1 MRELFDIT
9 PHSTGPGF
17 RMRLKTGEI
26 DVPDGRGGYIVSS
39 GMGSGKTESIKSL
52 IRHKHD
58 EGILYC
64 VDTKDELEKMF
75 GWIVENLVV
84 EGVLRMEDVMIIS
97 SDPGR
102 ADFLGQYRDNPGVLM
117 EKKVILI
124 THVRFWTDLINHF
137 LIYKPQKE
145 VAPFD
150 GDFRTLMGRD
160 DLRGYVIFDETPT
173 FINPFVEFDRSMLGI
188 FGKTDENGNI
198 VCKPPEELGRYYDL
212 FIRGGKNDLFN
223 QAYRINRMKRDV
235 VLGLIPKYYGSW
247 VMSDTDKVGIT
258 FYPVDL
264 CPGGMTISTHIL
276 IFEGAGNIL
285 FRGSTR
291 FTLLDTESKY
301 NTVTDFR
308 RMDFGLS
315 RKCFDEA
322 GFGTFVKRIGRLIDK
337 PSLIVCWKD
346 INGDDDGPGKSGYAE
361 RFRRL
366 LVAEGVDPG
375 LFTVTYYGATDNKST
390 NSYRDVEQILLCG
403 DWNLPNTESAKIRRA
418 YGTSTDPHSQKD
430 WYFSQLITR
439 IGIRKH
445 IEGEV
450 YTVWHTDDFDERFIE
465 RMDAYFNENR
475 VIGKASVSHND
486 WEKRLDGMKIRSNIK
501 EEIRLLARYDKDM
514 QRAITAHPEGMKD
527 TLATVYVL
535 LHTFQN
541 HGESLVGGFYILR
554 QHFFLIGVGKV
565 KDGVRVFL
573 TQLQFLLPLDGGGEI
588 ALFITCLGSYV
599 T

>member
-1 MRELFDIT
+1 MISGKEAAMRELFDIT

-64 VDTKDELEKMF
+64 VDTRDELEKMF

-102 ADFLGQYRDNPGVLM
+102 ADFLGQYRDNPEVLM

-212 FIRGGKNDLFN
+212 FIRGGRNDLFN

-235 VLGLIPKYYGSW
+235 VLRLIPKYYGSW

-301 NTVTDFR
+301 NTVTDFK

-361 RFRRL
+361 RFKRL

-450 YTVWHTDDFDERFIE
+450 YTVWYTDDFDERFIE

-486 WEKRLDGMKIRSNIK
+486 WEKRLEGMKIRSNIK
-501 EEIRLLARYDKDM
+501 EEIRLMARYDKDM
-514 QRAITAHPEGMKD
+514 QRAITMDSEYTKEVTFCYLEMIGIKRGKRERGRYKALID
-527 TLATVYVL
+527 VL
-535 LHTFQN
+535 KTMGIN
-541 HGESLVGGFYILR
+541 LV
-554 QHFFLIGVGKV
+554 
-565 KDGVRVFL
+565 
-573 TQLQFLLPLDGGGEI
+573 I
-588 ALFITCLGSYV
+588 A
-599 T
+599 

>member
-64 VDTKDELEKMF
+64 VDTRDELEKMF

-301 NTVTDFR
+301 NTVTDFK

-322 GFGTFVKRIGRLIDK
+322 GFRTFVERTGRLIDK

-486 WEKRLDGMKIRSNIK
+486 WEKRLEGMKIRSNIK

-514 QRAITAHPEGMKD
+514 QRAITMDSEYTKEVTFCYLEMIGIKRGKRERGRYKALID
-527 TLATVYVL
+527 VL
-535 LHTFQN
+535 KTMGIN
-541 HGESLVGGFYILR
+541 LV
-554 QHFFLIGVGKV
+554 
-565 KDGVRVFL
+565 
-573 TQLQFLLPLDGGGEI
+573 I
-588 ALFITCLGSYV
+588 A
-599 T
+599 

>member
-1 MRELFDIT
+1 MRELFDII

-26 DVPDGRGGYIVSS
+26 DVPDESGGYIVSS

-52 IRHKHD
+52 IRHKHS

-64 VDTKDELEKMF
+64 VDTRDELEKMF

-102 ADFLGQYRDNPGVLM
+102 ADFLGQYRDNPEVLM

-137 LIYKPQKE
+137 LIYKPGKE
-145 VAPFD
+145 VDPFD
-150 GDFRTLMGRD
+150 GDFRALMGRD

-173 FINPFVEFDRSMLGI
+173 FISPFVEFDRSMLGI

-212 FIRGGKNDLFN
+212 FIRGGRNDLFN

-247 VMSDTDKVGIT
+247 MMSDTDRVGIT

-264 CPGGMTISTHIL
+264 CPEGMTISTHVL

-301 NTVTDFR
+301 NTVTEFR
-308 RMDFGLS
+308 KMDFGLS
-315 RKCFDEA
+315 RKCFDEV

-390 NSYRDVEQILLCG
+390 NSYRDVEQIFLCG

-418 YGTSTDPHSQKD
+418 YGTTTDPHSQKD

-450 YTVWHTDDFDERFIE
+450 YTVWYTDDFDERFIE

-475 VIGKASVSHND
+475 VVDRKSVSHND
-486 WEKRLDGMKIRSNIK
+486 WEKRLEGMKIRSNLK
-501 EEIRLLARYDKDM
+501 DEIILLARYDKDM
-514 QRAITAHPEGMKD
+514 QKAITMDDEYTKEVTFVYLEMIGIKRYVRERRKYD
-527 TLATVYVL
+527 RLVETLSKLKIT
-535 LHTFQN
+535 
-541 HGESLVGGFYILR
+541 LVI
-554 QHFFLIGVGKV
+554 K
-565 KDGVRVFL
+565 
-573 TQLQFLLPLDGGGEI
+573 
-588 ALFITCLGSYV
+588 
-599 T
+599 

>member
-124 THVRFWTDLINHF
+124 THVRFWTDLINYF

-366 LVAEGVDPG
+366 LVAEGVGPG

-514 QRAITAHPEGMKD
+514 QRAITMDSEYTKEVTFAYLEMIGIKRYVRERRKYD
-527 TLATVYVL
+527 RLLETLSKLKIT
-535 LHTFQN
+535 
-541 HGESLVGGFYILR
+541 LVI
-554 QHFFLIGVGKV
+554 K
-565 KDGVRVFL
+565 
-573 TQLQFLLPLDGGGEI
+573 
-588 ALFITCLGSYV
+588 
-599 T
+599 

>member
-64 VDTKDELEKMF
+64 VDTRDELEKMF
-75 GWIVENLVV
+75 GWIVKNLVM

-198 VCKPPEELGRYYDL
+198 VCKPPEELDRYYDL

-264 CPGGMTISTHIL
+264 CPEDMTISTHIL

-301 NTVTDFR
+301 NTVTDFK

-445 IEGEV
+445 EKGS
-450 YTVWHTDDFDERFIE
+450 YTVFYTDDFDERFIAGME
-465 RMDAYFNENR
+465 LYFNGNKVPDSGNR
-475 VIGKASVSHND
+475 KQKD
-486 WEKRLDGMKIRSNIK
+486 WKDKLEGMKIRSNIK
-501 EEIRLLARYDKDM
+501 DEIILLAKYDRDMQNAIVMEQEYTKEATFYYLEEILGIKRCARERIRYKSLINTLSRMKITLLIK
-514 QRAITAHPEGMKD
+514 
-527 TLATVYVL
+527 
-535 LHTFQN
+535 
-541 HGESLVGGFYILR
+541 
-554 QHFFLIGVGKV
+554 
-565 KDGVRVFL
+565 
-573 TQLQFLLPLDGGGEI
+573 
-588 ALFITCLGSYV
+588 
-599 T
+599 

>member
-1 MRELFDIT
+1 MISGKEAAMRELFDIT

-361 RFRRL
+361 RFKRL

-450 YTVWHTDDFDERFIE
+450 YTVWYTDDFDERFIE

-486 WEKRLDGMKIRSNIK
+486 WEKRLEGMKIRSNIK

-514 QRAITAHPEGMKD
+514 QRAITMDSEYTKEVTFCYLEMIGIKRGKRERGRYKALID
-527 TLATVYVL
+527 VL
-535 LHTFQN
+535 KTMGIN
-541 HGESLVGGFYILR
+541 LV
-554 QHFFLIGVGKV
+554 
-565 KDGVRVFL
+565 
-573 TQLQFLLPLDGGGEI
+573 I
-588 ALFITCLGSYV
+588 A
-599 T
+599 

>member
-1 MRELFDIT
+1 MIRRKEAAMRELFDIT

-26 DVPDGRGGYIVSS
+26 DVPDESGGYIVSS

-64 VDTKDELEKMF
+64 VDTRDELEKMF

-102 ADFLGQYRDNPGVLM
+102 ADFLGQYRDNPEILM

-137 LIYKPQKE
+137 LIYKPGKE
-145 VAPFD
+145 VDPFD
-150 GDFRTLMGRD
+150 GDFRALMRRD
-160 DLRGYVIFDETPT
+160 DLRRYIIFDETPT

-198 VCKPPEELGRYYDL
+198 VCKPPEELDRYYDL
-212 FIRGGKNDLFN
+212 FIRGGRNDLFN

-247 VMSDTDKVGIT
+247 MMSDTDRVGIT

-264 CPGGMTISTHIL
+264 CPEGMTISTHVL

-301 NTVTDFR
+301 NTVTEFR
-308 RMDFGLS
+308 KMDFGLS
-315 RKCFDEA
+315 RKCFDEV

-390 NSYRDVEQILLCG
+390 NSYRDVEQIFLCG

-418 YGTSTDPHSQKD
+418 YGTTTDPHSQKD

-450 YTVWHTDDFDERFIE
+450 YTVWYTDDFDERFIE

-475 VIGKASVSHND
+475 VVDRKSVSHND
-486 WEKRLDGMKIRSNIK
+486 WEKRLEGMKIRSNLK
-501 EEIRLLARYDKDM
+501 DEIILLARYDKDM
-514 QRAITAHPEGMKD
+514 QKAITMDDEYTKEVTFVYLEMIGIKRYVRERRKYD
-527 TLATVYVL
+527 RLVETLSKLKIT
-535 LHTFQN
+535 
-541 HGESLVGGFYILR
+541 LVI
-554 QHFFLIGVGKV
+554 K
-565 KDGVRVFL
+565 
-573 TQLQFLLPLDGGGEI
+573 
-588 ALFITCLGSYV
+588 
-599 T
+599 

>member
-264 CPGGMTISTHIL
+264 CPGGITISPHIL

-486 WEKRLDGMKIRSNIK
+486 WEKRLEGMKIRSNIK

-514 QRAITAHPEGMKD
+514 QRAITMDSEYTKEVTFCYLEMIGIKRYVRERRKYD
-527 TLATVYVL
+527 RLLETLSKLKIT
-535 LHTFQN
+535 
-541 HGESLVGGFYILR
+541 LVI
-554 QHFFLIGVGKV
+554 K
-565 KDGVRVFL
+565 
-573 TQLQFLLPLDGGGEI
+573 
-588 ALFITCLGSYV
+588 
-599 T
+599 

>member
-1 MRELFDIT
+1 MIRRKEAAMRELFDIT

-52 IRHKHD
+52 IRQKYN

-75 GWIVENLVV
+75 GWIVENLVM

-102 ADFLGQYRDNPGVLM
+102 ADFLGQYRDSPGVLM

-124 THVRFWTDLINHF
+124 THVRFWTDLINYF

-150 GDFRTLMGRD
+150 SDFRTLMGRD

-188 FGKTDENGNI
+188 FGKTDEKGNI

-301 NTVTDFR
+301 NTVTEFK

-514 QRAITAHPEGMKD
+514 QRAITMDSEYTKEVTFCYLEMIGIKRGKRERGRYKALID
-527 TLATVYVL
+527 VL
-535 LHTFQN
+535 KTMGIN
-541 HGESLVGGFYILR
+541 LV
-554 QHFFLIGVGKV
+554 
-565 KDGVRVFL
+565 
-573 TQLQFLLPLDGGGEI
+573 I
-588 ALFITCLGSYV
+588 A
-599 T
+599 

>member
-26 DVPDGRGGYIVSS
+26 DVPDESGGYIVSS

-64 VDTKDELEKMF
+64 VDTRDELEKMF

-102 ADFLGQYRDNPGVLM
+102 ADFLGQYRDNPEILM

-137 LIYKPQKE
+137 LIYKPGKE
-145 VAPFD
+145 VDPFD
-150 GDFRTLMGRD
+150 GDFRALMRRD
-160 DLRGYVIFDETPT
+160 DLRRYIIFDETPT

-198 VCKPPEELGRYYDL
+198 VCKPPEELDRYYDL
-212 FIRGGKNDLFN
+212 FIRGGRNDLFN

-247 VMSDTDKVGIT
+247 MMSDTDRVGIT

-264 CPGGMTISTHIL
+264 CPEGMTISTHVL

-291 FTLLDTESKY
+291 LTLLDTESKY
-301 NTVTDFR
+301 NTVTEFR
-308 RMDFGLS
+308 KMDFGLS
-315 RKCFDEA
+315 RKCFDEV

-390 NSYRDVEQILLCG
+390 NSYRDVEQIFLCG

-418 YGTSTDPHSQKD
+418 YGTTTDPHSQKD

-450 YTVWHTDDFDERFIE
+450 YTVWYTDDFDERFIE

-475 VIGKASVSHND
+475 VVDRKSVSHND
-486 WEKRLDGMKIRSNIK
+486 WEKRLEGMKIRSNLK
-501 EEIRLLARYDKDM
+501 DEIILLARYDKDM
-514 QRAITAHPEGMKD
+514 QKAITMDDEYTKEVTFVYLEMIGIKRYVRERRKYD
-527 TLATVYVL
+527 RLVETLSKLKIT
-535 LHTFQN
+535 
-541 HGESLVGGFYILR
+541 LVI
-554 QHFFLIGVGKV
+554 K
-565 KDGVRVFL
+565 
-573 TQLQFLLPLDGGGEI
+573 
-588 ALFITCLGSYV
+588 
-599 T
+599 

>member
-64 VDTKDELEKMF
+64 VDTRDELEKMF

-102 ADFLGQYRDNPGVLM
+102 ADFLGQYRDNPEVLM

-212 FIRGGKNDLFN
+212 FIRGGRNDLFN

-235 VLGLIPKYYGSW
+235 VLRLIPKYYGSW

-301 NTVTDFR
+301 NTVTDFK

-450 YTVWHTDDFDERFIE
+450 YTVWYTDDFDERFIE

-486 WEKRLDGMKIRSNIK
+486 WEKRLEGMKIRSNIK
-501 EEIRLLARYDKDM
+501 EEIRLMARYDKDM
-514 QRAITAHPEGMKD
+514 QRATGICRISLHYNQPDSISLHIVFHDGEALRSGLPMVIHFSHP
-527 TLATVYVL
+527 
-535 LHTFQN
+535 N
-541 HGESLVGGFYILR
+541 IL
-554 QHFFLIGVGKV
+554 
-565 KDGVRVFL
+565 
-573 TQLQFLLPLDGGGEI
+573 
-588 ALFITCLGSYV
+588 
-599 T
+599 

>member
-1 MRELFDIT
+1 MISGKEAAMRELFDIT

-64 VDTKDELEKMF
+64 VDTRDELEKMF

-102 ADFLGQYRDNPGVLM
+102 ADFLGQYRDNPEVLM

-212 FIRGGKNDLFN
+212 FIRGGRNDLFN

-235 VLGLIPKYYGSW
+235 VLRLIPKYYGSW

-301 NTVTDFR
+301 NTVTDFK

-361 RFRRL
+361 RFKRL
-366 LVAEGVDPG
+366 LVAKGVDPG

-450 YTVWHTDDFDERFIE
+450 YTVWYTDDFDERFIE

-486 WEKRLDGMKIRSNIK
+486 WEKRLEGMKIRSNIK
-501 EEIRLLARYDKDM
+501 EEIRLMARYDKDM
-514 QRAITAHPEGMKD
+514 QRAITMDSEYTKEVTFAYLEMIGIKRYVRERRKYD
-527 TLATVYVL
+527 RLLETLNKLKIT
-535 LHTFQN
+535 
-541 HGESLVGGFYILR
+541 LVI
-554 QHFFLIGVGKV
+554 K
-565 KDGVRVFL
+565 
-573 TQLQFLLPLDGGGEI
+573 
-588 ALFITCLGSYV
+588 
-599 T
+599 

>member
-301 NTVTDFR
+301 NTVTDFK

-514 QRAITAHPEGMKD
+514 QRAITMDSEYTKEVTFCYLEMIGIKRGKRERGRYKALIDVLKTMGINLVIIVYSGFLFYSEGAK
-527 TLATVYVL
+527 
-535 LHTFQN
+535 
-541 HGESLVGGFYILR
+541 IR
-554 QHFFLIGVGKV
+554 
-565 KDGVRVFL
+565 
-573 TQLQFLLPLDGGGEI
+573 
-588 ALFITCLGSYV
+588 FIV
-599 T
+599 TPPIF

>member
-188 FGKTDENGNI
+188 FGKTDEKGNI

-366 LVAEGVDPG
+366 LVAEGVGPG

-514 QRAITAHPEGMKD
+514 QRAITMDSEYTKEVTFCYLEMIGIKRGKRERGRYKALID
-527 TLATVYVL
+527 VL
-535 LHTFQN
+535 KTMGIN
-541 HGESLVGGFYILR
+541 LV
-554 QHFFLIGVGKV
+554 
-565 KDGVRVFL
+565 
-573 TQLQFLLPLDGGGEI
+573 I
-588 ALFITCLGSYV
+588 A
-599 T
+599 

>member
-64 VDTKDELEKMF
+64 VDTRDELEKMF

-102 ADFLGQYRDNPGVLM
+102 ADFLGQYRDNPEVLM

-212 FIRGGKNDLFN
+212 FIRGGRNDLFN

-301 NTVTDFR
+301 NTVTDFK

-361 RFRRL
+361 RFKRL

-514 QRAITAHPEGMKD
+514 QRAITVAN
-527 TLATVYVL
+527 T
-535 LHTFQN
+535 
-541 HGESLVGGFYILR
+541 
-554 QHFFLIGVGKV
+554 
-565 KDGVRVFL
+565 
-573 TQLQFLLPLDGGGEI
+573 
-588 ALFITCLGSYV
+588 
-599 T
+599 

>member
-486 WEKRLDGMKIRSNIK
+486 WEKRLEGMKIRSNIK

-514 QRAITAHPEGMKD
+514 QRAITMD
-527 TLATVYVL
+527 SVYTKEVTFCYLEMIGIKRGKRERGRYKALIDVL
-535 LHTFQN
+535 KTMGIN
-541 HGESLVGGFYILR
+541 LV
-554 QHFFLIGVGKV
+554 
-565 KDGVRVFL
+565 
-573 TQLQFLLPLDGGGEI
+573 I
-588 ALFITCLGSYV
+588 A
-599 T
+599 

>member
-26 DVPDGRGGYIVSS
+26 DVPDESGGYIVSS

-64 VDTKDELEKMF
+64 VDTRDELEKMF

-102 ADFLGQYRDNPGVLM
+102 ADFLGQYRDNPEILM

-137 LIYKPQKE
+137 LIYKPGKE
-145 VAPFD
+145 VDPFD
-150 GDFRTLMGRD
+150 GDFRALMRRD
-160 DLRGYVIFDETPT
+160 DLRRYIIFDETPT
-173 FINPFVEFDRSMLGI
+173 FISPFVEFDRSMLGI

-212 FIRGGKNDLFN
+212 FIRGGRNDLFN

-247 VMSDTDKVGIT
+247 MMSDTDRVGIT

-264 CPGGMTISTHIL
+264 CPEGMTISTHVL

-301 NTVTDFR
+301 NTVTEFR
-308 RMDFGLS
+308 KMDFGLS
-315 RKCFDEA
+315 RKCFDEV

-390 NSYRDVEQILLCG
+390 NSYRDVEQIFLCG

-418 YGTSTDPHSQKD
+418 YGTTTDPHSQKD

-450 YTVWHTDDFDERFIE
+450 YTVWYTDDFDERFIE

-475 VIGKASVSHND
+475 VVDRKSVSHND
-486 WEKRLDGMKIRSNIK
+486 WEKRLEGMKIRSNLK
-501 EEIRLLARYDKDM
+501 DEIILLARYDKDM
-514 QRAITAHPEGMKD
+514 QKAITMDDEYTKEVTFVYLEMIGIKRYVRERRKYD
-527 TLATVYVL
+527 RLVETLSKLKIT
-535 LHTFQN
+535 
-541 HGESLVGGFYILR
+541 LVI
-554 QHFFLIGVGKV
+554 K
-565 KDGVRVFL
+565 
-573 TQLQFLLPLDGGGEI
+573 
-588 ALFITCLGSYV
+588 
-599 T
+599 

>member
-1 MRELFDIT
+1 MISGKEAAMRELFDIT

-64 VDTKDELEKMF
+64 VDTRDELEKMF

-97 SDPGR
+97 SAPGR
-102 ADFLGQYRDNPGVLM
+102 ADFLGQYRDNPEVLM

-212 FIRGGKNDLFN
+212 FIRGGRNDLFN

-235 VLGLIPKYYGSW
+235 VLRLIPKYYGSW

-301 NTVTDFR
+301 NTVTDFK

-361 RFRRL
+361 RFKRL

-450 YTVWHTDDFDERFIE
+450 YTVWYTDDFDERFIE

-486 WEKRLDGMKIRSNIK
+486 WEKRLEGMKIRSNIK
-501 EEIRLLARYDKDM
+501 EEIRLMARYDKDM
-514 QRAITAHPEGMKD
+514 QRAITMDSEYTKEVTFAYLEMIGIKRYVRERRKYD
-527 TLATVYVL
+527 RLLETLNKLKIT
-535 LHTFQN
+535 
-541 HGESLVGGFYILR
+541 LVI
-554 QHFFLIGVGKV
+554 K
-565 KDGVRVFL
+565 
-573 TQLQFLLPLDGGGEI
+573 
-588 ALFITCLGSYV
+588 
-599 T
+599 

>member
-52 IRHKHD
+52 IRQKYN

-75 GWIVENLVV
+75 GWIVENLVM

-102 ADFLGQYRDNPGVLM
+102 ADFLGQYRDNPEVLM

-301 NTVTDFR
+301 NTVTDFK

-322 GFGTFVKRIGRLIDK
+322 GFRTFVERTGRLIDK

-366 LVAEGVDPG
+366 LVAEGADPG

-514 QRAITAHPEGMKD
+514 QRAITMDSEYTKEVTFAYLEMIGIKRYVRERRKYD
-527 TLATVYVL
+527 RLLETLSKLKIT
-535 LHTFQN
+535 
-541 HGESLVGGFYILR
+541 LVI
-554 QHFFLIGVGKV
+554 K
-565 KDGVRVFL
+565 
-573 TQLQFLLPLDGGGEI
+573 
-588 ALFITCLGSYV
+588 
-599 T
+599 

>member
-1 MRELFDIT
+1 MISGKEAAMRELFDIT

-64 VDTKDELEKMF
+64 VDTRDELEKMF

-102 ADFLGQYRDNPGVLM
+102 ADFLGQYRDNPEVLM

-137 LIYKPQKE
+137 LIYKPGKE
-145 VAPFD
+145 VDPFD

-198 VCKPPEELGRYYDL
+198 ICKPPEELGRYYDL
-212 FIRGGKNDLFN
+212 FIRGGRNDLFN

-235 VLGLIPKYYGSW
+235 VLRLIPKYYGSW

-301 NTVTDFR
+301 NTVTEFR
-308 RMDFGLS
+308 KMDFGLS

-322 GFGTFVKRIGRLIDK
+322 GFGIFVERIGRLIDK
-337 PSLIVCWKD
+337 PTLIVCWKD

-361 RFRRL
+361 RFKRL

-390 NSYRDVEQILLCG
+390 NSYRDVGQILLCG

-450 YTVWHTDDFDERFIE
+450 YTVWYTDDFDERFIE

-514 QRAITAHPEGMKD
+514 QRAITMDSEYTKEVTFAYLEMIGIKRYVRERRKYD
-527 TLATVYVL
+527 RLLETLNKLKIT
-535 LHTFQN
+535 
-541 HGESLVGGFYILR
+541 LVI
-554 QHFFLIGVGKV
+554 K
-565 KDGVRVFL
+565 
-573 TQLQFLLPLDGGGEI
+573 
-588 ALFITCLGSYV
+588 
-599 T
+599 

>member
-1 MRELFDIT
+1 MISGKEAAMRELFDIT

-212 FIRGGKNDLFN
+212 FIRGGRNDLFN

-235 VLGLIPKYYGSW
+235 VLRLIPKYYGSW

-301 NTVTDFR
+301 NTVTDFK

-450 YTVWHTDDFDERFIE
+450 YTVWYTDDFDERFIE

-486 WEKRLDGMKIRSNIK
+486 WEKRLEGMKIRSNIK
-501 EEIRLLARYDKDM
+501 EEIRLMARYDKDM
-514 QRAITAHPEGMKD
+514 QRAITMDSEYTKEVTFAYLEMIGIKRYVRERRKYD
-527 TLATVYVL
+527 RLLETLNKLKIT
-535 LHTFQN
+535 
-541 HGESLVGGFYILR
+541 LVI
-554 QHFFLIGVGKV
+554 K
-565 KDGVRVFL
+565 
-573 TQLQFLLPLDGGGEI
+573 
-588 ALFITCLGSYV
+588 
-599 T
+599 

>member
-1 MRELFDIT
+1 MISGKEAAMRELFDIT

-486 WEKRLDGMKIRSNIK
+486 WEKRLEGMKIRSNIK

-514 QRAITAHPEGMKD
+514 QRAITMDSEYTKEVTFCYLEMIGIKRGKRERGRYKALID
-527 TLATVYVL
+527 VL
-535 LHTFQN
+535 KTMGIN
-541 HGESLVGGFYILR
+541 LV
-554 QHFFLIGVGKV
+554 
-565 KDGVRVFL
+565 
-573 TQLQFLLPLDGGGEI
+573 I
-588 ALFITCLGSYV
+588 A
-599 T
+599 

>member
-26 DVPDGRGGYIVSS
+26 DVPDESGGYIVSS

-52 IRHKHD
+52 IRHKHS

-64 VDTKDELEKMF
+64 VDTRDELEKMF

-102 ADFLGQYRDNPGVLM
+102 ADFLGQYRDNPEVLM

-450 YTVWHTDDFDERFIE
+450 YTVWYTDDFDERFIE

-475 VIGKASVSHND
+475 VVDRKSVSHND
-486 WEKRLDGMKIRSNIK
+486 WEKRLEGMKIRSNLK
-501 EEIRLLARYDKDM
+501 DEIILLARYDKDM
-514 QRAITAHPEGMKD
+514 QKAITMDDEYTKEVTFVYLEMIGIKRYVRERRKYD
-527 TLATVYVL
+527 RLVETLSKLKIT
-535 LHTFQN
+535 
-541 HGESLVGGFYILR
+541 LVI
-554 QHFFLIGVGKV
+554 K
-565 KDGVRVFL
+565 
-573 TQLQFLLPLDGGGEI
+573 
-588 ALFITCLGSYV
+588 
-599 T
+599 

>member
-9 PHSTGPGF
+9 LHSTGPGF

-97 SDPGR
+97 SGPGR

-514 QRAITAHPEGMKD
+514 QRAITMDSEYTKEVTFAYLEMIGIKRYVRERRKYD
-527 TLATVYVL
+527 RLLETLSKLKIT
-535 LHTFQN
+535 
-541 HGESLVGGFYILR
+541 LVI
-554 QHFFLIGVGKV
+554 K
-565 KDGVRVFL
+565 
-573 TQLQFLLPLDGGGEI
+573 
-588 ALFITCLGSYV
+588 
-599 T
+599 

>member
-1 MRELFDIT
+1 MISGKEAAMRELFDIT

-64 VDTKDELEKMF
+64 VDTRDELEKMF

-102 ADFLGQYRDNPGVLM
+102 ADFLGQYRDNPEVLM

-137 LIYKPQKE
+137 LIYKPREE

-212 FIRGGKNDLFN
+212 FIRGGRNDLFN

-235 VLGLIPKYYGSW
+235 VLRLIPKYYGSW

-301 NTVTDFR
+301 NTVTDFK

-361 RFRRL
+361 RFKRL

-450 YTVWHTDDFDERFIE
+450 YTVWYTDDFDERFIE

-475 VIGKASVSHND
+475 VVDRKSVSHDD

-501 EEIRLLARYDKDM
+501 EEIRLMARYDKDM
-514 QRAITAHPEGMKD
+514 QRAITMDSEYTKEVTFAYLEMIGIKRYVRERRKYD
-527 TLATVYVL
+527 RLLETLSKLKIT
-535 LHTFQN
+535 
-541 HGESLVGGFYILR
+541 LVI
-554 QHFFLIGVGKV
+554 K
-565 KDGVRVFL
+565 
-573 TQLQFLLPLDGGGEI
+573 
-588 ALFITCLGSYV
+588 
-599 T
+599 

>member
-1 MRELFDIT
+1 MISGKEAAMRELFDIT

-64 VDTKDELEKMF
+64 VDTRDELEKMF
-75 GWIVENLVV
+75 GWIVENLVM

-102 ADFLGQYRDNPGVLM
+102 ADFLGQYRDNPEVLM

-212 FIRGGKNDLFN
+212 FIRGGRNDLFN

-361 RFRRL
+361 RFKRL

-390 NSYRDVEQILLCG
+390 NSYRDIEQILLCG

-450 YTVWHTDDFDERFIE
+450 YTVWYTDDFDERFIE

-475 VIGKASVSHND
+475 VVDRKSVSHND
-486 WEKRLDGMKIRSNIK
+486 WEKRLEGMKIRSNLK
-501 EEIRLLARYDKDM
+501 DEIILLARYDKDM
-514 QRAITAHPEGMKD
+514 QKAITMDDEYTKEVTFVYLEMIGIKRYVRERRKYD
-527 TLATVYVL
+527 RLVETLSKLKIT
-535 LHTFQN
+535 
-541 HGESLVGGFYILR
+541 LVI
-554 QHFFLIGVGKV
+554 K
-565 KDGVRVFL
+565 
-573 TQLQFLLPLDGGGEI
+573 
-588 ALFITCLGSYV
+588 
-599 T
+599 

>member
-64 VDTKDELEKMF
+64 VDTRDELEKMF

-102 ADFLGQYRDNPGVLM
+102 ADFLGQYRDNPEVLM

-198 VCKPPEELGRYYDL
+198 ICKPPEELGRYYDL
-212 FIRGGKNDLFN
+212 FIRGGRNDLFN

-301 NTVTDFR
+301 NTVTEFR
-308 RMDFGLS
+308 KMDFGLS

-322 GFGTFVKRIGRLIDK
+322 GFGIFVERIGRLIDK
-337 PSLIVCWKD
+337 PTLIVCWKD

-361 RFRRL
+361 RFKRL

-450 YTVWHTDDFDERFIE
+450 YTVWYTDDFDERFIE

-514 QRAITAHPEGMKD
+514 QKAMTMDSEYTKEVTFAYLEMIGIKRGKRERGRYKALID
-527 TLATVYVL
+527 VL
-535 LHTFQN
+535 KTMGIN
-541 HGESLVGGFYILR
+541 LV
-554 QHFFLIGVGKV
+554 
-565 KDGVRVFL
+565 
-573 TQLQFLLPLDGGGEI
+573 I
-588 ALFITCLGSYV
+588 A
-599 T
+599 

>member
-1 MRELFDIT
+1 MISGKEAAMRELFDIT

-64 VDTKDELEKMF
+64 VDTRDELEKMF

-102 ADFLGQYRDNPGVLM
+102 ADFLGQYRDNPEVLM

-137 LIYKPQKE
+137 LIYKPGKE
-145 VAPFD
+145 VDPFD

-198 VCKPPEELGRYYDL
+198 ICKPPEELGRYYDL
-212 FIRGGKNDLFN
+212 FIRGGRNDLFN

-301 NTVTDFR
+301 NTVTEFR
-308 RMDFGLS
+308 KMDFGLS

-322 GFGTFVKRIGRLIDK
+322 GFGIFVERIGRLIDK
-337 PSLIVCWKD
+337 PTLIVCWKD

-361 RFRRL
+361 RFKRL

-390 NSYRDVEQILLCG
+390 NSYRDVGQILLCG

-450 YTVWHTDDFDERFIE
+450 YTVWYTDDFDERFIE

-501 EEIRLLARYDKDM
+501 EEIRLMARYDKDM
-514 QRAITAHPEGMKD
+514 QRAITMDSEYTKEVTFAYLEMIGIKRYVRERRKYD
-527 TLATVYVL
+527 RLLETLNKLKIT
-535 LHTFQN
+535 
-541 HGESLVGGFYILR
+541 LVI
-554 QHFFLIGVGKV
+554 K
-565 KDGVRVFL
+565 
-573 TQLQFLLPLDGGGEI
+573 
-588 ALFITCLGSYV
+588 
-599 T
+599 

>member
-1 MRELFDIT
+1 MISGKEAAMRELFDIT

-64 VDTKDELEKMF
+64 VDTRDELEKMF

-102 ADFLGQYRDNPGVLM
+102 ADFLGQYRDNPEVLM

-198 VCKPPEELGRYYDL
+198 ICKPPEELGRYYDL
-212 FIRGGKNDLFN
+212 FIRGGRNDLFN

-235 VLGLIPKYYGSW
+235 VLRLIPKYYGSW

-301 NTVTDFR
+301 NTVTDFK

-361 RFRRL
+361 RFKRL

-390 NSYRDVEQILLCG
+390 NSYRDVGQILLCG

-450 YTVWHTDDFDERFIE
+450 YTVWYTDDFDERFME

-486 WEKRLDGMKIRSNIK
+486 WEKRLEGMKIRSNIK
-501 EEIRLLARYDKDM
+501 EEIRLMARYDKDM
-514 QRAITAHPEGMKD
+514 QRAITMDSEYTKEVTFAYLEMIGIKRYVRERRKYD
-527 TLATVYVL
+527 RLLETLNKLKIT
-535 LHTFQN
+535 
-541 HGESLVGGFYILR
+541 LVI
-554 QHFFLIGVGKV
+554 K
-565 KDGVRVFL
+565 
-573 TQLQFLLPLDGGGEI
+573 
-588 ALFITCLGSYV
+588 
-599 T
+599 

>member
-445 IEGEV
+445 IQGEV
-450 YTVWHTDDFDERFIE
+450 YTVWYTDDFDERFIE

-486 WEKRLDGMKIRSNIK
+486 WEKRLEGMKIRSNIK

-514 QRAITAHPEGMKD
+514 QRAITMDSEYTKEVTFCYLEMIGIKRGKRERGRYKALID
-527 TLATVYVL
+527 VL
-535 LHTFQN
+535 KTMGIN
-541 HGESLVGGFYILR
+541 LV
-554 QHFFLIGVGKV
+554 
-565 KDGVRVFL
+565 
-573 TQLQFLLPLDGGGEI
+573 I
-588 ALFITCLGSYV
+588 A
-599 T
+599 

>member
-17 RMRLKTGEI
+17 RMGLKTGEI
-26 DVPDGRGGYIVSS
+26 DVPDESGGYIVSS

-84 EGVLRMEDVMIIS
+84 EGVLRMEEVMIIS

-102 ADFLGQYRDNPGVLM
+102 ADFLGQYRDNPEILM

-137 LIYKPQKE
+137 LIYKPGKE
-145 VAPFD
+145 VDPFD

-188 FGKTDENGNI
+188 FGKTDEDGNI
-198 VCKPPEELGRYYDL
+198 TCKSPEEMNRYYDL
-212 FIRGGKNDLFN
+212 FIRGGRNDLFN
-223 QAYRINRMKRDV
+223 QTYRINRMKRDV
-235 VLGLIPKYYGSW
+235 VLGLIPKYYDSW
-247 VMSDTDKVGIT
+247 MMSDTDKVGIT

-264 CPGGMTISTHIL
+264 CPEGMTISTHIL

-291 FTLLDTESKY
+291 FTLLDTENKY

-390 NSYRDVEQILLCG
+390 NSYRDARQIILCG

-418 YGTSTDPHSQKD
+418 YGTTTDPHSQKD

-450 YTVWHTDDFDERFIE
+450 YTVWYTDDFDERFIE

-475 VIGKASVSHND
+475 VVDRKSVSHND
-486 WEKRLDGMKIRSNIK
+486 WEKRLEGMKIRSNLK
-501 EEIRLLARYDKDM
+501 DEIILLARYDKDM
-514 QRAITAHPEGMKD
+514 QKAITMDDEYTKEVTFVYLEMIGIKRYVRERRKYD
-527 TLATVYVL
+527 RLVETLSKLKIT
-535 LHTFQN
+535 
-541 HGESLVGGFYILR
+541 LVI
-554 QHFFLIGVGKV
+554 K
-565 KDGVRVFL
+565 
-573 TQLQFLLPLDGGGEI
+573 
-588 ALFITCLGSYV
+588 
-599 T
+599 

>member
-247 VMSDTDKVGIT
+247 VMSNTDKVGIT

-514 QRAITAHPEGMKD
+514 QRAITMDSEYTKEVTFAYLEMIGIKRGKRERGRYKALID
-527 TLATVYVL
+527 VL
-535 LHTFQN
+535 KTMGIN
-541 HGESLVGGFYILR
+541 LV
-554 QHFFLIGVGKV
+554 
-565 KDGVRVFL
+565 
-573 TQLQFLLPLDGGGEI
+573 I
-588 ALFITCLGSYV
+588 A
-599 T
+599 

>member
-1 MRELFDIT
+1 MISGKEAAMRELFDIT

-64 VDTKDELEKMF
+64 VDTRDELEKMF

-102 ADFLGQYRDNPGVLM
+102 ADFLGQYRDNPEVLM

-212 FIRGGKNDLFN
+212 FIRGGRNDLFN

-235 VLGLIPKYYGSW
+235 VLRLIPKYYGSW

-301 NTVTDFR
+301 NTVTDFK

-361 RFRRL
+361 RFKRL

-450 YTVWHTDDFDERFIE
+450 YTVWYTDDFDERFIE

-475 VIGKASVSHND
+475 VIGKASVSHNG
-486 WEKRLDGMKIRSNIK
+486 WEKRLEGMKIRSNIK
-501 EEIRLLARYDKDM
+501 EEIRLMARYDKDM
-514 QRAITAHPEGMKD
+514 QRAITMDSEYTKEVTFAYLEMIGIKRYVRERRKYD
-527 TLATVYVL
+527 RLLETLNKLKIT
-535 LHTFQN
+535 
-541 HGESLVGGFYILR
+541 LVI
-554 QHFFLIGVGKV
+554 K
-565 KDGVRVFL
+565 
-573 TQLQFLLPLDGGGEI
+573 
-588 ALFITCLGSYV
+588 
-599 T
+599 